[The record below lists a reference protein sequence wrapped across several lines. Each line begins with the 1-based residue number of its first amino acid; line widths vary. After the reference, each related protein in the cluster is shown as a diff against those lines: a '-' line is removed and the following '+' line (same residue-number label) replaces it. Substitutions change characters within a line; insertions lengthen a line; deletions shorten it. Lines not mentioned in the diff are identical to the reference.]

1 MRIRHLTLAATL
13 AAAPVL
19 AQAQSV
25 TWYGLVDVG
34 VETMNNVGS
43 ARERLTR
50 MPSYT
55 GTLPSRLGVRGAEDL
70 GSGVSVVYTLENG
83 FAPDSG
89 SMTQGGR
96 LFGRQAWA
104 GLAAPWGTVSFGRIY
119 TMTYW
124 SLLDADVI
132 GPAIFS
138 AASIDSYLPNARVDN
153 ALGYKASFG
162 PLTVGATYSFGRDAV
177 NAGPSP
183 AGTNCAG
190 ERAGDAVACR
200 EWSAMVK
207 LDTPAWGAAAVID
220 RFHGGPGAYA
230 GLTASSRTDQR
241 LGLNGYARL
250 GATKLGGGLIARD
263 NQGAAAPRSTLWYLG
278 ASWAATPAL
287 TLDAQFVDYR
297 VRASADRARL
307 PVLRAVYAFS
317 RRTAVYATAAR
328 IDNRGALAYSV
339 SGGAPGGTPDPG
351 GAQTGFMIGM
361 RHAF

>member
-70 GSGVSVVYTLENG
+70 GSGASVVYTLENG

-190 ERAGDAVACR
+190 ERAGDARDPGRGDRDDLPGTDDLAQPGLHHR
-200 EWSAMVK
+200 RPDRRGRPSSSEERRFGGE
-207 LDTPAWGAAAVID
+207 GA
-220 RFHGGPGAYA
+220 RRGH
-230 GLTASSRTDQR
+230 
-241 LGLNGYARL
+241 
-250 GATKLGGGLIARD
+250 
-263 NQGAAAPRSTLWYLG
+263 AAPRGHSQPG
-278 ASWAATPAL
+278 AA
-287 TLDAQFVDYR
+287 
-297 VRASADRARL
+297 
-307 PVLRAVYAFS
+307 
-317 RRTAVYATAAR
+317 
-328 IDNRGALAYSV
+328 
-339 SGGAPGGTPDPG
+339 GG
-351 GAQTGFMIGM
+351 
-361 RHAF
+361 